1 MLSTHKNYLFLFLF
15 LANSLLASEFSDDKD
30 LKDTANRIV
39 NELNE
44 DSENNPYNFIDS
56 NAQKMVLVLTKNAEL
71 FDSDREI
78 YEQKIKDI
86 FEPMIDFRRVAAS
99 VMGKKYYLLSTKEQR
114 AEFVEIFKDS
124 LLDTYAETLAQ
135 WGDST
140 ISTKFENDYSY
151 KEIKTVEVKQTL
163 DTGSSKYPISYKLR
177 KDKEG
182 WKIINIIINGV
193 NLGLTFRNQF
203 QALAISNNE
212 DVESTLAN
220 WVSDA
225 GDAGIS

>member
-1 MLSTHKNYLFLFLF
+1 MFKCYSYNRPMLQLHKKNLSLFLIFF
-15 LANSLLASEFSDDKD
+15 FAPVSFAE
-30 LKDTANRIV
+30 
-39 NELNE
+39 E
-44 DSENNPYNFIDS
+44 NPYIFIDD
-56 NAQKMVLVLTKNAEL
+56 NAQQMVQVLTIEAAL
-71 FDSDREI
+71 FETDRSL

-99 VMGKKYYLLSTKEQR
+99 VMGKKYYLLASQGER
-114 AEFVEIFKDS
+114 SEFVLIFKDS

-140 ISTKFENDYSY
+140 ITTKFPDSKSNIYEKN
-151 KEIKTVEVKQTL
+151 IEVKQVL
-163 DTGSSKYPISYKLR
+163 NTGSSKYPISYKLR
-177 KDKEG
+177 RNEEG
-182 WKIINIIINGV
+182 WKIVNIIINGV

-203 QALAISNNE
+203 QALAVTHSENI
-212 DVESTLAN
+212 DLTLQN

>member
-1 MLSTHKNYLFLFLF
+1 MLCTHKNFLFLFLF
-15 LANSLLASEFSDDKD
+15 IFNNLSANEFIDDQD
-30 LKDTANRIV
+30 LRD
-39 NELNE
+39 
-44 DSENNPYNFIDS
+44 PYNFIDS
-56 NAQKMVLVLTKNAEL
+56 NAQKMVFVLTKNSEL
-71 FDSDREI
+71 FETDRET

-99 VMGKKYYLLSTKEQR
+99 VMGKKYYLLATKEQR
-114 AEFVEIFKDS
+114 AQFVEIFKDS

-140 ISTKFENDYSY
+140 ISTQFQDDFLY
-151 KEIKTVEVKQTL
+151 KELKTVEVKQAL

-212 DVESTLAN
+212 DIESTLDN

>member
-1 MLSTHKNYLFLFLF
+1 MLQLHKKNLFLFLILF
-15 LANSLLASEFSDDKD
+15 FALESFTDE
-30 LKDTANRIV
+30 
-39 NELNE
+39 
-44 DSENNPYNFIDS
+44 NPYVFIDN
-56 NAQKMVLVLTKNAEL
+56 NAQKMVQVLTLEAAL
-71 FDSDREI
+71 FESDRSL

-99 VMGKKYYLLSTKEQR
+99 VMGKKYYLLASQGER
-114 AEFVEIFKDS
+114 SEFVLIFKDS

-140 ISTKFENDYSY
+140 ITTKFPDSKSNIYEKN
-151 KEIKTVEVKQTL
+151 VEVKQVL
-163 DTGSSKYPISYKLR
+163 NTGSSKYPISYKLR
-177 KDKEG
+177 RNEEG
-182 WKIINIIINGV
+182 WKIVNIIINGV

-203 QALAISNNE
+203 QALAVTHDENI
-212 DVESTLAN
+212 DLTLQN

>member
-1 MLSTHKNYLFLFLF
+1 MLCTHKNFLFLFLF
-15 LANSLLASEFSDDKD
+15 IFNNLSANEIIDDQD
-30 LKDTANRIV
+30 LRD
-39 NELNE
+39 
-44 DSENNPYNFIDS
+44 PYNFIDS
-56 NAQKMVLVLTKNAEL
+56 NAQKMVFVLTKNSEL
-71 FDSDREI
+71 FETDREM

-99 VMGKKYYLLSTKEQR
+99 VMGKKYYLQATIEQR
-114 AEFVEIFKDS
+114 AQFVEIFKDS

-140 ISTKFENDYSY
+140 ISTQFQDDFSY
-151 KEIKTVEVKQTL
+151 KELKTVEVKQTL

-212 DVESTLAN
+212 KIESTIDN

>member
-1 MLSTHKNYLFLFLF
+1 MLLLDKKNLFLFLILF
-15 LANSLLASEFSDDKD
+15 FALESFTDE
-30 LKDTANRIV
+30 
-39 NELNE
+39 
-44 DSENNPYNFIDS
+44 NPYVFIDN
-56 NAQKMVLVLTKNAEL
+56 NAQKMVQVLTLEAAL
-71 FDSDREI
+71 FETERSL

-99 VMGKKYYLLSTKEQR
+99 VMGKKYYLLASQGER
-114 AEFVEIFKDS
+114 SEFVLIFKDS

-140 ISTKFENDYSY
+140 ITTKFPYSKSNIY
-151 KEIKTVEVKQTL
+151 EKNVEVKQVL
-163 DTGSSKYPISYKLR
+163 NTGSSKYPISYKLR
-177 KDKEG
+177 RNEEG
-182 WKIINIIINGV
+182 WKIVNIIINGV

-203 QALAISNNE
+203 QALAVTHDENI
-212 DVESTLAN
+212 DLTLQN

>member
-1 MLSTHKNYLFLFLF
+1 MLCTHKNFLFLFLF
-15 LANSLLASEFSDDKD
+15 IFNNLSANQFIDYKD
-30 LKDTANRIV
+30 
-39 NELNE
+39 
-44 DSENNPYNFIDS
+44 SSNPYNFIDS
-56 NAQKMVLVLTKNAEL
+56 NAQKMVFVLTKNSEL
-71 FDSDREI
+71 FETDRET

-99 VMGKKYYLLSTKEQR
+99 VMGKKYYLLATKEQR
-114 AEFVEIFKDS
+114 TQFVEIFKDS

-140 ISTKFENDYSY
+140 ISTQFQDDFSY
-151 KEIKTVEVKQTL
+151 KELKTVEVKQTL

-212 DVESTLAN
+212 KIESTIDN

>member
-1 MLSTHKNYLFLFLF
+1 MLCTHKNFLFLFLF
-15 LANSLLASEFSDDKD
+15 IFNNLSANEIIDDQD
-30 LKDTANRIV
+30 LRD
-39 NELNE
+39 
-44 DSENNPYNFIDS
+44 PYNFIDS
-56 NAQKMVLVLTKNAEL
+56 NAQKMVFVLTINSEL
-71 FDSDREI
+71 FETDRET

-99 VMGKKYYLLSTKEQR
+99 VMGKKYYLLATKEQR
-114 AEFVEIFKDS
+114 AQFVEIFKDS

-140 ISTKFENDYSY
+140 ISTQFQDDFSY
-151 KEIKTVEVKQTL
+151 KELKTVEVKQTL

-212 DVESTLAN
+212 KIESTIDN